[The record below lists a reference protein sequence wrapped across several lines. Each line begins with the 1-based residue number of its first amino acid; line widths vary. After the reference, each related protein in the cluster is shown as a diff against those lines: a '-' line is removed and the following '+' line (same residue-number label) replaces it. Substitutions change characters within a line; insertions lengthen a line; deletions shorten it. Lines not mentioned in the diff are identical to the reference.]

1 MLNDIFNRA
10 EPILDYLKKDPELMG
25 KVVELYDNHQKKE
38 KPLEVYLEQL
48 NAIKH
53 ARILMISESWCSD
66 CVIHYALFRWLAEEC
81 PNIEVRVIGRD
92 GLEQTIMDLIGI
104 DKAKIPCVA
113 VLAEDGSAKG
123 VFVERPK
130 SVRDLETSDDQM
142 KRISLMRGYR
152 EGLYLWQTMEEVL
165 DYLER

>member
-1 MLNDIFNRA
+1 MLNDIFDRA
-10 EPILDYLKKDPELMG
+10 EPILNYLKKDADLMG

-48 NAIKH
+48 MAIKH
-53 ARILMISESWCSD
+53 ARILVISESWCSD

-81 PNIEVRVIGRD
+81 PQIDVRVIGRD
-92 GLEQTIMDLIGI
+92 GLECIIMELISI
-104 DKAKIPCVA
+104 DKAKIPCA
-113 VLAEDGSAKG
+113 VVLNDDGSAKG
-123 VFVERPK
+123 IFVERPK
-130 SVRDLETSDDQM
+130 DIRALENSDDQM

-152 EGLYLWQTMEEVL
+152 EGLFLWQSLEEIL